1 MNQGWGGRRY
11 GFSQILTEALIYKMS
26 NFIFFD
32 INYLS
37 TWICIIVL
45 LINIEGLTPNTY
57 IRVTPWSCP

>member
-1 MNQGWGGRRY
+1 MNQGWGGRY